1 MLTILI
7 FIISVT
13 AVIAQD
19 NKPEIVGQK
28 TLVTNQGEP
37 ITVQLTDLYVE
48 EEEPAQS
55 GEDDNDGQ
63 HEPDDGDEGGDSSD
77 GGGTGTG
84 GEEQDGDADGGNSG
98 DGEESDG
105 KDDHDHHDDDKKPD
119 DKHDNDDKGDQ
130 GHKGPKGPKGDKG
143 HGNGRDGYPNG
154 YMLLISDGSHYRRDG
169 NTVIPEAT
177 FSGELIVGVRVK
189 NDTYTSNK
197 FDLKITVLAVNVPP
211 VITGQSSL
219 STPEHTP
226 IPISLNDLRVTDPDN
241 QYPTGFTLRVLAGDH
256 YAVEGDIV
264 TPVTGFTGTLAV
276 PVTVSDG
283 QDDSEPFKLK
293 IEVLEK
299 QNVPPEVVGQ
309 VPLTVPANQ
318 SITIRL
324 SDLTVRDPDSRYPED
339 FSLTLFQGEHYTVSH
354 LTVRPEAGFSGD
366 LRVGLSVND
375 GHSSSA
381 AFNLKITVTPPPDV
395 QPVITGQT
403 ALKVIEGECVEIA
416 FSHLVV
422 EDPDND
428 YPAGFSMTV
437 GEGVNYSVSGRTVTP
452 NDGFVGTLSV
462 PIVVN
467 DGKLASAPFDF
478 RIEVVPAG
486 HLEIVGQKVL
496 EIPEDSS
503 LMVHLSDLIVNDP
516 DGVFPAGF
524 SLQVLDG
531 DNYDVDNGTLA
542 PKRDFFGNLYVP
554 VSVSRGDV
562 ASSIFQLLVIVTPVN
577 DPPQLSNLEG
587 ELLLMEGTGPI
598 SLTSSIEVSDV
609 DDDHLLWAEIVF
621 EENYE
626 RGKDELTFQPV
637 GNIRGVFE
645 PDSGALF
652 LFGRASTLEYQ
663 GALRSVQYNLTASPD
678 SAGAGGSKSVVFKVD
693 DGKATGNVARR
704 LLLFQTGMDLEI
716 PSAFTPNNDL
726 ANDTWKITSLNSDE
740 PVRTV
745 IRVYD
750 RSGNVVF
757 QTTGLDHEWDGI
769 FNGAPLPADVY
780 FYTIDLDLAY
790 RKVQYKGVVSILR

>member
-1 MLTILI
+1 MRKVLTILV
-7 FIISVT
+7 FIISVN

-28 TLVTNQGEP
+28 TLVTDQGEP
-37 ITVQLTDLYVE
+37 ITIQLTDLYVE
-48 EEEPAQS
+48 EQEPAQS
-55 GEDDNDGQ
+55 GENDDGQ
-63 HEPDDGDEGGDSSD
+63 NQADDGDEGGDSSD

-84 GEEQDGDADGGNSG
+84 DEEQDGGDNGGNSG
-98 DGEESDG
+98 TGEESDG
-105 KDDHDHHDDDKKPD
+105 KDDHDHHDDDKKHD
-119 DKHDNDDKGDQ
+119 DKHDNDD
-130 GHKGPKGPKGDKG
+130 KGDKG

-154 YMLLISDGSHYRRDG
+154 YTLLISDGSHYSRDG

-177 FSGELIVGVRVK
+177 FSGELIVGVRVR

-197 FDLKITVLAVNVPP
+197 FDLKITVLPVNVPP

-226 IPISLNDLRVTDPDN
+226 ITLSLNDLRVTDPDN
-241 QYPTGFTLRVLAGDH
+241 QYPTGFTLRVLTGDH
-256 YAVEGDIV
+256 YAVEGDAV
-264 TPVTGFTGTLAV
+264 TPVTGFTGTLTV
-276 PVTVSDG
+276 PVIVSDG
-283 QDDSEPFKLK
+283 HDDSDPFKLK

-318 SITIRL
+318 SITIGL

-339 FSLTLFQGEHYTVSH
+339 FSLSLFQGEHYTVSN

-381 AFNLKITVTPPPDV
+381 TFNLKITVTPPPDV

-403 ALKVIEGECVEIA
+403 ALKVIEGERVEIA

-437 GEGVNYSVSGRTVTP
+437 GEGLNYSVSGRTVTP

-462 PIVVN
+462 PIIVN

-503 LMVHLSDLIVNDP
+503 LMVHLSDLVVNDP

-524 SLQVLDG
+524 SLQMLDG
-531 DNYDVDNGTLA
+531 DNYVVDNGTLA
-542 PKRDFFGNLYVP
+542 PKRDFFGNLHVP

-587 ELLLMEGTGPI
+587 EPLFMEGTGPI

-626 RGKDELTFQPV
+626 RGEDQLTFQPV

-663 GALRSVQYNLTASPD
+663 SALRSVQYNLTASPD
-678 SAGAGGSKSVVFKVD
+678 SAGASGSKSVVFKVD
-693 DGKATGNVARR
+693 DGKATGAASRR
-704 LLLFQTGMDLEI
+704 LLLFQTGMGLEI

-750 RSGNVVF
+750 RRGNVVF
-757 QTTGLDHEWDGI
+757 QTSGLDREWDGI

-780 FYTIDLDLAY
+780 FYTIDVDLAY
-790 RKVQYKGVVSILR
+790 RKVQYKGIVSILR